1 MAIDVMRHVYA
12 GGYAAMDE
20 VLEWADRNAK
30 DAAGAP
36 KPRTESFKN
45 WADWWRVGS
54 TALALGVQQFWPK
67 YPKLMES
74 VSTVGFAFTIKS
86 ASRAVRESSTTPAP
100 APAASRASWV
110 PRRTAVPSG
119 ATQPVMAGVGSAVP
133 GIPMAPRYI

>member
-12 GGYAAMDE
+12 GGYAAVDE

-45 WADWWRVGS
+45 WADWFRVVS
-54 TALALGVQQFWPK
+54 TGLALGVQQFWPR

-74 VSTVGFAFTIKS
+74 VSTVGFAFTVKS
-86 ASRAVRESSTTPAP
+86 ASRAVRERPTTPASSL
-100 APAASRASWV
+100 ASGRVTYV
-110 PRRTAVPSG
+110 PRRTAAPRGVSE
-119 ATQPVMAGVGSAVP
+119 PVMAGVGSEVP
-133 GIPMAPRYI
+133 GIPLPPRYV